1 MGGGESSNARIVAPY
16 TTSAP
21 AEGGRYRR
29 DWRDS
34 LSPPP
39 VIRIKAPA
47 KVNLTLAVLGK
58 RPDGFHEL
66 ESWVVRIDLCDVL
79 DFAASDDWNLSVNS
93 RDPAVT
99 HDEQNLV
106 SRAAAALAR
115 HADCPRHA
123 RVSLTKFI
131 PAGAGLG
138 GGSSDAAATLRGLN
152 QLWELN
158 WPDERLAGIAAEIGS
173 DIPFFL
179 GPPSAI
185 MRGRGE
191 RIEPVPFSFHG
202 WIGLIIPFFNLA
214 TADVYRRFEM
224 PHQSIHADL
233 CEILALHQRGS
244 RHWAPLLFNDLE
256 AAAFALKPELAQ
268 LRADVQRCGRV
279 PVRMTGSGSCLFSV
293 FDTEREAQAWS
304 AVVKECFDDPLWVY
318 LAKTA

>member
-1 MGGGESSNARIVAPY
+1 MAGSALRERSHLSARP
-16 TTSAP
+16 T
-21 AEGGRYRR
+21 
-29 DWRDS
+29 
-34 LSPPP
+34 
-39 VIRIKAPA
+39 IRIKAPA
-47 KVNLTLAVLGK
+47 KINLTLAVLGK

-79 DFAASDDWNLSVNS
+79 DFSVSDDWTLAVNS
-93 RDPAVT
+93 RDPAIT
-99 HDEQNLV
+99 SDEQNLV
-106 SRAAAALAR
+106 SRAASALAR
-115 HADCPRHA
+115 HADRPCHA
-123 RVSLTKFI
+123 RVALTKFI

-152 QLWELN
+152 QLWNLN
-158 WPDERLAGIAAEIGS
+158 WSDDRLAEIAAEIGS

-191 RIEPVPFSFHG
+191 RIEPAPLSFHG
-202 WIGLIIPFFNLA
+202 WIGLIIPFFKLA
-214 TADVYRRFEM
+214 TVDVYRRFEM
-224 PHQSIHADL
+224 AHQSVHADL
-233 CEILALHQRGS
+233 CEILALHPRSS

-256 AAAFALKPELAQ
+256 PAAFELKPQLAQ
-268 LRADVQRCGRV
+268 LRADVQSRGRV

-293 FDTEREAQAWS
+293 FDTEREAHAWS

>member
-1 MGGGESSNARIVAPY
+1 MTLWTRTAQWLVSALRERSHLSARP
-16 TTSAP
+16 T
-21 AEGGRYRR
+21 
-29 DWRDS
+29 
-34 LSPPP
+34 
-39 VIRIKAPA
+39 IRIKAPA
-47 KVNLTLAVLGK
+47 KINLTLAVLGK

-79 DFAASDDWNLSVNS
+79 DFAASDDWTLSVNS

-99 HDEQNLV
+99 NDDQNLV

-115 HADCPRHA
+115 HADRARHA
-123 RVSLTKFI
+123 HVSLTKFI

-158 WPDERLAGIAAEIGS
+158 WPDERLAEIAAEIGS

-191 RIEPVPFSFHG
+191 RIEPAPFSFQG

-214 TADVYRRFEM
+214 TADVYRRFDM
-224 PHQSIHADL
+224 THPTVHADL
-233 CEILALHQRGS
+233 CEIMALHQRSS
-244 RHWAPLLFNDLE
+244 RLWAPLLFNDLE
-256 AAAFALKPELAQ
+256 TAAFGLKPQLAQ
-268 LRADVQRCGRV
+268 LRADVQARGRV
-279 PVRMTGSGSCLFSV
+279 PVRMTGSGSCLFSL
-293 FDTEREAQAWS
+293 FDREREAQAWS
-304 AVVKECFDDPLWVY
+304 VVVKECFDDPLWVY